1 MKKNKLSI
9 LALLACISTQLSAQ
23 NTDGNISG
31 FIVDKW
37 GAPVYGASVNIVGA
51 PATRVITD
59 EKGRFEIEASVGEKL
74 EVSSIDNGDKIV
86 SIESDKPLTI
96 VMEYAEQLVDI
107 GANKVFTR
115 QESTASVSTIYN
127 KAFNQRAAK
136 NISNALIGQGDGMI
150 TLQNAG
156 NYASVEPTFYIRGL
170 QSLSSSTPL
179 ILVDGIERDLTL
191 VSPEEVESVSILK
204 DAAAV
209 ALYGYKAINGAV
221 LITTKRGKYNTKEI
235 KFTYDHLINFQ
246 SRRPEFVDAATYAEA
261 INEAR
266 GYEGLTPRYSDEE
279 IMAFRTGAGVGGAS
293 SMYPYLYPN
302 VNWIDETF
310 KETAATNKYTMEFRG
325 GGSKFRY
332 YTMANLITD
341 KGFIKN
347 PTMNEGYSTQNK
359 YSRANLR
366 TNLDIDLTNTTKL
379 KLNLLGTLSESSRP
393 GASVDLWNLIY
404 SLPAAAFPVVTD
416 NGAWGGSVTWK
427 GENNP
432 VAQSQ
437 GAAYSKGHTRN
448 LYADITL
455 TQDLSSFVKGL
466 RANFVMSY
474 DNYSSIWEDH
484 SKTYAWEGYVTNW
497 SPEMGPNYTYT
508 SGGEM
513 GEMGTGAS
521 INDWTRQFYFA
532 GGFDYTN
539 KFGKFDLFAQAKW
552 DYEYRDSYGINTTIY
567 RQNASWYSHL
577 GYDKRY
583 YLDLAL
589 VGSGSSLLAPGHKWA
604 FSPTV
609 SAAWV
614 ISEESFMDN
623 CSWLDLLKLRA
634 SFGIIN
640 ADYLP
645 TGVLNYWD
653 QMYSITGTQYKFNSS
668 YDSTFGSTIMG
679 RLATANSSHEKAHK
693 YNVGIEAS
701 MFKGLNF
708 SVDGYYQRRSDIWV
722 ESSGKYTDVVGVEFP
737 YENAGIVDSWGIEAR
752 LDYTKKFGD
761 FLFNVGGS
769 YSFNR
774 NKIIEQLEEP
784 RLYDNLVTTGDR
796 LNQIYGLQAVGY
808 FTSKEDIANSPTHTF
823 STVVPGDIK
832 YQDINNDGMID
843 SNDKVAIGY
852 STAIPEIYYNF
863 NLGFEWKGLG
873 FNAMFQGTGN
883 YSAILNTKSMFW
895 PLINNTTLSTHYYEN
910 RWTPDNTDARY
921 PRLSSESNANN
932 YQTNTVWLADR
943 SFLKLRNIELYYNI
957 PSKFLEKS
965 KIFGSAKVYLRGVD
979 LLCFDKLD
987 VVDPESY
994 GATNPLNKSL
1004 VMGLTIGF

>member
-23 NTDGNISG
+23 DTVGNISG

-37 GAPVYGASVNIVGA
+37 GAPVYGASVNISGA
-51 PATRVITD
+51 PATRVTTD

-74 EVSSIDNGDKIV
+74 EISSVDNGDKIV
-86 SIESDKPLTI
+86 SIENNKPLTI

-107 GANKVFTR
+107 GANKAFTR
-115 QESTASVSTIYN
+115 QESTASVSTIYSES
-127 KAFNQRAAK
+127 FNQRAAK
-136 NISNALIGQGDGMI
+136 NISNALIGQGEGMI
-150 TLQNAG
+150 TLQKAG

-170 QSLSSSTPL
+170 QSLSSSNPL
-179 ILVDGIERDLTL
+179 VLVDGIERDLTL

-221 LITTKRGKYNTKEI
+221 LITTKRGKYNTKEV

-310 KETAATNKYTMEFRG
+310 KETAATNKYTIEFRG

-332 YTMANLITD
+332 YTMVNLITD

-347 PTMNEGYSTQNK
+347 PVMNEGYSTQNK
-359 YSRANLR
+359 YSRGNLR

-416 NGAWGGSVTWK
+416 NGSWGGSVTWK

-539 KFGKFDLFAQAKW
+539 KFGKFDFFAQAKW

-614 ISEESFMDN
+614 ISEESFMQS

-679 RLATANSSHEKAHK
+679 RLATSNSSHEKAHK
-693 YNVGIEAS
+693 YNVGLEAS

-722 ESSGKYTDVVGVEFP
+722 TSSGKYTDVVGVDFP
-737 YENAGIVDSWGIEAR
+737 FENAGIVDSWGIEAK

-774 NKIIEQLEEP
+774 NKIVEQLEEP

-808 FTSKEDIANSPTHTF
+808 FTSEEDIANSPTHTF

-832 YQDINNDGMID
+832 YLDVNNDGMID

-852 STAIPEIYYNF
+852 STTIPEIYYNF
-863 NLGFEWKGLG
+863 NVGFEWKGLG

-910 RWTPDNTDARY
+910 RWTPYNTDARY

-943 SFLKLRNIELYYNI
+943 SFLKLRNVELYYNI

-965 KIFGSAKVYLRGVD
+965 KILGSAKVYLRGVD
-979 LLCFDKLD
+979 LFCFDKLD

-994 GATNPLNKSL
+994 GATNPLNKSV